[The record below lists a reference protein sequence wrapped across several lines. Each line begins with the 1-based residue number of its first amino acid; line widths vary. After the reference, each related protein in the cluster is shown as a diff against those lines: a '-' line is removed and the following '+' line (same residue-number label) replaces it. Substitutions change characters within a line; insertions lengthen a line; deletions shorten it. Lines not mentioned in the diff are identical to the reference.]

1 VINREITYK
10 RDINCSYMIVPAMPE
25 NNFDEKILLR
35 RCLDNFIPVQKCYE
49 GSAGQYW
56 YDITGK
62 QALDSYCRINNIGK
76 IFFETLIL
84 KLCQAVEVLDWNLV
98 DVNCLVLD
106 PELIFINT
114 QEELSFVA
122 YPFHKGNLAL
132 ELQQLLEY
140 MLTKLDHKDT
150 TVVGWAYKIYEMSL
164 LDGMSITDLK
174 QVILEERSRMIVPSE
189 RKIVREEAREED
201 GFEKQAVQHNNFS
214 PESIKQK
221 IQDVLKELLASLEN
235 KFPKKINEYIPIV
248 VYPEDPEEQQ
258 EEDAITLHPT
268 VCLSTMKKDRR
279 ELICDRKGVF
289 PDFVLEK
296 GAYIVGKNH
305 KVQFHI
311 EKDTISQFHA
321 RIECQGNIYYIE
333 DLNSTNGTYV
343 NENLLSYKSRKELQ
357 SGDSIRFG
365 DVGYHFY

>member
-1 VINREITYK
+1 MINREITYK

-25 NNFDEKILLR
+25 NNFDEKLLLR
-35 RCLDNFIPVQKCYE
+35 RCLDTFVPVQKCYE
-49 GSAGQYW
+49 GFAGQYW

-62 QALDSYCRINNIGK
+62 QALDSYCRINSIGK
-76 IFFETLIL
+76 TFFETLIL
-84 KLCQAVEVLDWNLV
+84 KLCQAVEILEWNLV

-106 PELIFINT
+106 PEMIFINA

-122 YPFHKGNLAL
+122 YPFHKGNLAM

-150 TVVGWAYKIYEMSL
+150 TAVGWAYKIYEMSL
-164 LDGMSITDLK
+164 MEGMSIAEFK
-174 QVILEERSRMIVPSE
+174 RVILEERSRMIVSQE
-189 RKIVREEAREED
+189 RQIVREAAKEEQEV
-201 GFEKQAVQHNNFS
+201 EKHFVNQNDFT
-214 PESIKQK
+214 PEIIKQK
-221 IQDVLKELLASLEN
+221 IYDVLKELLSSWKN
-235 KFPKKINEYIPIV
+235 RFQKNVNEYIPMVI
-248 VYPEDPEEQQ
+248 YPEEQEEQ
-258 EEDAITLHPT
+258 EEEVVTLHPT
-268 VCLSTMKKDRR
+268 VCISTMEKDKR

-289 PDFVLEK
+289 PDFELEK
-296 GAYIVGKNH
+296 GAYIIGKNH
-305 KVQFHI
+305 KVQFYI

-321 RIECQGNIYYIE
+321 RVEYQGDAYYIE

-343 NENLLSYKSRKELQ
+343 NEKLLSYKSRKQLQ